1 LKIRI
6 VRADCPSGA
15 IVPPDGGSRLDT
27 GACMI
32 LVPSTSAH
40 TGLPRPRLAA
50 GDHSSL
56 ADLHDVLARA
66 EEAGVAP
73 SSLLLSAMARR
84 NPALVAR
91 ARRTAEWALLLGE
104 SLGLPAVGQQA
115 HDVALLADVG
125 YLSLAPE
132 RGTGPWAEWHAR
144 QASHDVLIG
153 VASLVSIATGALTVA
168 ENFDGSGLPLG
179 LAEEDIPLPARVAR
193 LVREFDEASDGW
205 WPGTVGPAV
214 ARACTHL
221 VDTAGTVLDPA
232 LVHAWLRLLDRHL
245 SEGAA

>member
-1 LKIRI
+1 
-6 VRADCPSGA
+6 
-15 IVPPDGGSRLDT
+15 
-27 GACMI
+27 MI
-32 LVPSTSAH
+32 LVPQPPARTRPAAS
-40 TGLPRPRLAA
+40 PRVAE
-50 GDHSSL
+50 GDHASL
-56 ADLHDVLARA
+56 SALHEVLARA

-84 NPALVAR
+84 SPSLVAR
-91 ARRTAEWALLLGE
+91 ARRTAEWALLVG
-104 SLGLPAVGQQA
+104 GVIGQRQIGQQA

-125 YLSLAPE
+125 HLSLEPTLYA
-132 RGTGPWAEWHAR
+132 GPWGEWHAR

-153 VASLVSIATGALTVA
+153 VASLVSVAPGVLTVA

-179 LAEEDIPLPARVAR
+179 LAADDIPLAARVAR

-205 WPGTVGPAV
+205 WPGTAGPIV
-214 ARACTHL
+214 ARACSHL
-221 VDTAGTVLDPA
+221 VEQAGTLLDPA